1 MCDGAHIEI
10 EDNLQES
17 IPHSTMWMHR
27 MELGSSWQ
35 QVPSSIEPSHR
46 PQTMYLKDTNIKEK
60 HCGCDSVSRMLA
72 QLAMG
77 LGFDPQFYI
86 NLVWCHK
93 YEKAGI
99 QGCLC
104 RHRSSRPR

>member
-10 EDNLQES
+10 EDNLQEPT
-17 IPHSTMWMHR
+17 PHSTMWMHR

-60 HCGCDSVSRMLA
+60 HWGCDSVSRML
-72 QLAMG
+72 G
-77 LGFDPQFYI
+77 PW
-86 NLVWCHK
+86 V
-93 YEKAGI
+93 
-99 QGCLC
+99 
-104 RHRSSRPR
+104 